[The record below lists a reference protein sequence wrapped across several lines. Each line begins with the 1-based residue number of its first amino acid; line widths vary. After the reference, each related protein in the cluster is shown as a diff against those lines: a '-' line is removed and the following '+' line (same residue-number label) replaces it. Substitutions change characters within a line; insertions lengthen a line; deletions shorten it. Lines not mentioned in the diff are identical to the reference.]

1 MPLTYQI
8 IERLSREI
16 PGYNVRPLTFDDF
29 EALCSRDGI
38 VTFCHKMPSR
48 GWYFVMKGTPFIV
61 INKYLSSG
69 HKTFVG
75 YHEYFH
81 HRYHPGGHHYYNTLG
96 LQNKVEL
103 QASTMAAIAIIPT
116 EVFEKDIEFGEDIG
130 DKYNIPKYLVD
141 FRIRIY
147 SMYRQLRMF
156 SDI

>member
-8 IERLSREI
+8 IERLSYEI
-16 PGYNVRPLTFDDF
+16 PGYNVKPLALDDF
-29 EALCSRDGI
+29 EALCSREGI
-38 VTFCHKMPSR
+38 VTIYHKMPSR
-48 GWYFVMKGTPFIV
+48 GWYFVMKGVPFIV

-81 HRYHPGGHHYYNTLG
+81 HKYHPGGHHYYNTLG

-116 EVFEKDIEFGEDIG
+116 DIFERDIEIGENIC

-141 FRIRIY
+141 FRLRVY
-147 SMYRQLRMF
+147 NMYRQLRMF
-156 SDI
+156 WDI